1 MNQHAT
7 HAHRSSA
14 IATANQ
20 KPSAQGTPAS
30 AMGYQPRYQPSISQ
44 QHTPTDEQIG
54 ALEMAQT
61 GESFKI
67 VAYAGAGKTTTLK
80 LISENL
86 RGRGLY
92 LAFNKAIANEAQ
104 GKFPPNVRCQT
115 FHSLA
120 FRHVSRDVT
129 AKISLPRL
137 TPSRLAAEL
146 NLKPIGAERRIDGVV
161 KSVTLTPAK
170 LANIISE
177 SITNFCKTSSAYP
190 APRHI
195 LAPSWMDAADSAQLQ
210 QILYPALEQRWL
222 QSIDPRH
229 QAGISH
235 DIYLKLWTLS
245 NPIIPADFILFDE
258 AQDADPLMMGALIRQ
273 DKQTIY
279 VGDAHQQIYEWR
291 GALNAMKR
299 LPYPQTLLTQS
310 FRFGEPIADVANV
323 FLKALQEDIPL
334 KGNPN
339 QRSTTAKSLVHGAK
353 DAILCRTNA
362 TAMAHLLT
370 GLKLGHKVALQADS
384 QRILRFCQ
392 GADSLKNGKSAYGL
406 PELAYFNHWGEVQE
420 FSQTGEGSDLKTWVN
435 LIEEH
440 GTATITK
447 AINSLSTSS
456 HADYVVSTA
465 HKAKGLEW
473 ERVQIS
479 DDFLYDV
486 NTQSV
491 KISPEELRL
500 LYVACTRGK
509 SLLDIHHITD
519 LLDAL
524 KHKKVIYA

>member
-1 MNQHAT
+1 MNQ
-7 HAHRSSA
+7 
-14 IATANQ
+14 TAMQ
-20 KPSAQGTPAS
+20 S
-30 AMGYQPRYQPSISQ
+30 
-44 QHTPTDEQIG
+44 PTDEQNA
-54 ALEMAQT
+54 ALQMAMT
-61 GESFKI
+61 GQSFKI

-80 LISENL
+80 LISQNM

-104 GKFPPNVRCQT
+104 GKFPSNVRCQT

-120 FRHVSRDVT
+120 FRHVNRDIT

-137 TPSRLAAEL
+137 TPSKLANEL
-146 NLKPIGAERRIDGVV
+146 NLSAIQVERNIDGIKKPIL
-161 KSVTLTPAK
+161 LTPAK

-177 SITNFCKTSSAYP
+177 SLANFCKTSSSYP

-195 LAPSWMDAADSAQLQ
+195 TPPSWLDEKDSEQLQ
-210 QILYPALEQRWL
+210 AMLYPALEQRWL

-229 QAGISH
+229 QSGIGH

-245 NPIIPADFILFDE
+245 DPIIPADFILFDE

-310 FRFGEPIADVANV
+310 FRFGENIAKVANV
-323 FLKALQEDIPL
+323 FLTALQETTPL
-334 KGNPN
+334 KGNPITP
-339 QRSTTAKSLVHGAK
+339 SHIAKLLANGKK

-362 TAMAHLLT
+362 TAMSQLLS
-370 GLKLGHKVALQADS
+370 GLKAGHKVSLQADS
-384 QRILRFCQ
+384 DRILRFCH
-392 GADSLKNGKSAYGL
+392 AAESLKTGKSAYGV
-406 PELAYFNHWGEVQE
+406 PELAYFKHWGEVQE
-420 FSQTGEGSDLKTWVN
+420 FSETGEGSDLKTWVK

-440 GTATITK
+440 GSQTISN
-447 AINSLSTSS
+447 AIKSLTTQS

-473 ERVQIS
+473 NRVQIG
-479 DDFLYDV
+479 DDFLYDI
-486 NTQSV
+486 SRHSI

-500 LYVACTRGK
+500 LYVACTRSK
-509 SLLDIHHITD
+509 EVLDIHHISD
-519 LLDAL
+519 LIANLALDD
-524 KHKKVIYA
+524 KKLIYK

>member
-1 MNQHAT
+1 MQ
-7 HAHRSSA
+7 
-14 IATANQ
+14 
-20 KPSAQGTPAS
+20 SAQS
-30 AMGYQPRYQPSISQ
+30 YQPK
-44 QHTPTDEQIG
+44 PTDEQLL
-54 ALEMAQT
+54 ALQMAKT
-61 GESFKI
+61 GQSFKI

-86 RGRGLY
+86 KGRGLY
-92 LAFNKAIANEAQ
+92 LAFNKAIAAEAQ
-104 GKFPPNVRCQT
+104 GKFPSNVRCQT

-120 FRHVSRDVT
+120 FRHVPRAIT
-129 AKISLPRL
+129 AKINLPRL
-137 TPSRLAAEL
+137 TPARLAKEL
-146 NLKPIGAERRIDGVV
+146 DLTTIAAERTIDSV
-161 KSVTLTPAK
+161 KKTVTLTPAK
-170 LANIISE
+170 LGNIISE
-177 SITNFCKTSSAYP
+177 SISNFCKTSSAYP

-195 LAPSWMDAADSAQLQ
+195 ITPSWMHDDDAMTLQ
-210 QILYPALEQRWL
+210 EMLYPALEKRWL

-235 DIYLKLWTLS
+235 DVYLKLWTLS
-245 NPIIPADFILFDE
+245 NPVIPADFILFDE

-291 GALNAMKR
+291 GAFNAMKR

-310 FRFGEPIADVANV
+310 FRFGEPIAEVANI
-323 FLKALQEDIPL
+323 FLHALQEQVPL

-339 QRSTTAKSLVHGAK
+339 QISHLSKSLVLGKK

-362 TAMAHLLT
+362 TAINHLLT

-392 GADSLKNGKSAYGL
+392 GADSLKAGKNIHNL
-406 PELAYFNHWGEVQE
+406 PELAYFSHWKEVQE
-420 FSQTGEGSDLKTWVN
+420 FSETGEGSDLKTWVR

-440 GTATITK
+440 GTATIIE
-447 AINSLSTSS
+447 ALNRLSSPQD
-456 HADYVVSTA
+456 ADYVVSTA

-473 ERVQIS
+473 KSVQIS

-486 NTQSV
+486 NRLTV

-509 SLLDIHHITD
+509 SVLDVHHIQD
-519 LLDAL
+519 LLNSL
-524 KHKKVIYA
+524 QHKKVVYT

>member
-1 MNQHAT
+1 MTEPNFLPP
-7 HAHRSSA
+7 SNP
-14 IATANQ
+14 TAQ
-20 KPSAQGTPAS
+20 ARP
-30 AMGYQPRYQPSISQ
+30 
-44 QHTPTDEQIG
+44 TPTDEQLA
-54 ALEMAQT
+54 ALDMART
-61 GESFKI
+61 GQSFKI

-120 FRHVSRDVT
+120 FRHVSRDIT
-129 AKISLPRL
+129 AKVSLPRL
-137 TPSRLAAEL
+137 TPARLAEEL
-146 NLKPIGAERRIDGVV
+146 GIQGIAVERLVDGIKKPVM
-161 KSVTLTPAK
+161 LTPAK
-170 LANIISE
+170 LGGIISE
-177 SITNFCKTSSAYP
+177 AMTNFCKTSSAYP

-195 LAPSWMDAADSAQLQ
+195 NVPSWLDAVDAARLQ
-210 QILYPALEQRWL
+210 EYLYPAFERRWL

-229 QAGISH
+229 QSGISH
-235 DIYLKLWTLS
+235 DVYLKLWTLS
-245 NPIIPADFILFDE
+245 NPIIPADFVLFDE

-310 FRFGEPIADVANV
+310 FRFGEPIAQIANV
-323 FLKALQEDIPL
+323 FLTALQETIPL

-339 QRSTTAKSLVHGAK
+339 QHSAIAKSLVHGKK

-362 TAMAHLLT
+362 NAMSELLL
-370 GLKLGHKVALQADS
+370 GLKLGHKVALQADT

-392 GADSLKNGKSAYGL
+392 GAENLKNGKSAYGIA
-406 PELAYFNHWGEVQE
+406 ELAFFGHWGEVQE
-420 FSQTGEGSDLKTWVN
+420 FSETGEGSDLKTWVK
-435 LIEEH
+435 LIDEH
-440 GTATITK
+440 GTKTLQHTLEK
-447 AINSLSTSS
+447 LTPPQN
-456 HADYVVSTA
+456 ADYIITTA

-473 ERVQIS
+473 NSVQIS

-486 NTQSV
+486 THQSV

-509 SLLDIHHITD
+509 AVLDIHHIQD
-519 LLDAL
+519 LIDGL
-524 KHKKVIYA
+524 KNKKVIYG

>member
-1 MNQHAT
+1 MNQ
-7 HAHRSSA
+7 
-14 IATANQ
+14 TAMH
-20 KPSAQGTPAS
+20 S
-30 AMGYQPRYQPSISQ
+30 
-44 QHTPTDEQIG
+44 PTDEQNA
-54 ALEMAQT
+54 ALQMAVT
-61 GESFKI
+61 GQSFKI

-80 LISENL
+80 LISQNM

-104 GKFPPNVRCQT
+104 GKFPSNVRCQT

-120 FRHVSRDVT
+120 FRHVNRDIT

-137 TPSRLAAEL
+137 TPSKLANEL
-146 NLKPIGAERRIDGVV
+146 NLSAIQVERNIDGIKKPIL
-161 KSVTLTPAK
+161 LTPAK

-177 SITNFCKTSSAYP
+177 SLANFCKTSSSYP

-195 LAPSWMDAADSAQLQ
+195 TPPSWLDEKDSEQLQ
-210 QILYPALEQRWL
+210 AMLYPALEQRWL

-229 QAGISH
+229 QSGIGH

-245 NPIIPADFILFDE
+245 DPIIPADFILFDE

-310 FRFGEPIADVANV
+310 FRFGENIAKVANV
-323 FLKALQEDIPL
+323 FLTALQETTPL
-334 KGNPN
+334 KGNP
-339 QRSTTAKSLVHGAK
+339 TTPSHIAKLLANGKK

-362 TAMAHLLT
+362 TAMSQLLS
-370 GLKLGHKVALQADS
+370 GLKAGHKVSLQADS
-384 QRILRFCQ
+384 DRILRFCH
-392 GADSLKNGKSAYGL
+392 AAESLKTGKSAYGV
-406 PELAYFNHWGEVQE
+406 PELAYFKHWGEVQE
-420 FSQTGEGSDLKTWVN
+420 FSETGEGSDLKTWVK

-440 GTATITK
+440 GSQTISN
-447 AINSLSTSS
+447 AIKSLTTQS

-473 ERVQIS
+473 NRVQIG
-479 DDFLYDV
+479 DDFLYDI
-486 NTQSV
+486 SRHSI

-500 LYVACTRGK
+500 LYVACTRSK
-509 SLLDIHHITD
+509 EVLDIHHISD
-519 LLDAL
+519 LIANLALDD
-524 KHKKVIYA
+524 KKLIYK

>member
-1 MNQHAT
+1 MMPMHHPHST
-7 HAHRSSA
+7 
-14 IATANQ
+14 
-20 KPSAQGTPAS
+20 TP
-30 AMGYQPRYQPSISQ
+30 
-44 QHTPTDEQIG
+44 TPTDEQL
-54 ALEMAQT
+54 ASLDMAMT
-61 GESFKI
+61 GQSFKI
-67 VAYAGAGKTTTLK
+67 VAYAGAGKTTTLR

-92 LAFNKAIANEAQ
+92 LAFNKAIATEAQ

-120 FRHVSRDVT
+120 YRHVNRDIT
-129 AKISLPRL
+129 AKINLPRL

-146 NLKPIGAERRIDGVV
+146 DLTAISTERIIDGI
-161 KSVTLTPAK
+161 KKPVTLTPAK

-177 SITNFCKTSSAYP
+177 SITTFCKTSSAYP

-195 LAPSWMDAADSAQLQ
+195 TAPSWMSEADANELQ
-210 QILYPALEQRWL
+210 QTLYPAFERRWL

-235 DIYLKLWTLS
+235 DVYLKLWTLS
-245 NPIIPADFILFDE
+245 NPVIPADFILFDE

-310 FRFGEPIADVANV
+310 FRFGQSIADVANV
-323 FLKALQEDIPL
+323 FLTALQEDIPL

-339 QRSTTAKSLVHGAK
+339 QPSTVGKSLVHGAK

-362 TAMAHLLT
+362 TAMSHLLD

-392 GADSLKNGKSAYGL
+392 GADSLKNGKSAYGI

-420 FSQTGEGSDLKTWVN
+420 FSETGEGSDLKTWVK

-447 AINSLSTSS
+447 AINSLTTQS

-465 HKAKGLEW
+465 HKSKGLEW
-473 ERVQIS
+473 NRVQIS
-479 DDFLYDV
+479 DDFLYDT
-486 NTQSV
+486 NTLSV
-491 KISPEELRL
+491 KITPEELRL

-509 SLLDIHHITD
+509 TNLDIHHITD
-519 LLDAL
+519 LLHGL
-524 KHKKVIYA
+524 VHKKVIYG